1 MREGEGGEEGR
12 RGRKGGEGGRRGR
25 CSLAVHMSIHCFVC
39 RNYEQ
44 IARVHQSA
52 VSGSLTSG
60 RAHY

>member
-12 RGRKGGEGGRRGR
+12 RGRKGGRKKEGVY
-25 CSLAVHMSIHCFVC
+25 SLAVHMSIHCFVC

-60 RAHY
+60 RAH